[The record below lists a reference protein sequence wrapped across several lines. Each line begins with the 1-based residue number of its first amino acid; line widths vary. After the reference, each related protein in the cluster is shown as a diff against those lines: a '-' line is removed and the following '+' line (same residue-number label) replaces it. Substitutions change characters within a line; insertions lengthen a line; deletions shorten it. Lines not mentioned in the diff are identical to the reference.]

1 MSPVLLHFINN
12 LESAYINN
20 LYARKLTTP
29 KNKNKSNIYFY
40 LDEYELLFGIL
51 FLREFLIQANG

>member
-29 KNKNKSNIYFY
+29 KKKKNIYFY
-40 LDEYELLFGIL
+40 LDEYTPLLFGIL
-51 FLREFLIQANG
+51 FLREFLKQANG